1 MQHRYDL
8 GDDRQARRRDLQP
21 GVEGVDQL
29 SPNIFPWVLVD
40 VVVRSHEDLVVL
52 R

>member
-21 GVEGVDQL
+21 SVEGVDQL
-29 SPNIFPWVLVD
+29 APNIFSWVFVYI
-40 VVVRSHEDLVVL
+40 VVWTHENLVVL

>member
-1 MQHRYDL
+1 MQHRYNF

-21 GVEGVDQL
+21 SVKGVDQL
-29 SPNIFPWVLVD
+29 SPNIFPWLLVH
-40 VVVRSHEDLVVL
+40 VVVWTHEDLVIL